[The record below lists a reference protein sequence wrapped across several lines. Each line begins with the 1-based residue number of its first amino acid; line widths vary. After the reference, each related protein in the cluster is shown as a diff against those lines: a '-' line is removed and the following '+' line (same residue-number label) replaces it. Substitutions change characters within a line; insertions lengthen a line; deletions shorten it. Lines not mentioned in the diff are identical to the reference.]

1 MDRKEFLKS
10 LGFSA
15 AAIAAVSSL
24 SCLYGCTSNNG
35 NSPSPN
41 STVDFTIDINDS
53 AYAALKTAGGYIVKD
68 AVVVAHTN
76 DNSFAAVTVVC
87 SHQGNP
93 YVMFDGSTNTFY
105 CPVHGAR
112 YSTTGK
118 GLNANGARGL
128 KTYTVDVNGTQLHVY
143 G

>member
-10 LGFSA
+10 LGFST
-15 AAIAAVSSL
+15 AAIAAVASL
-24 SCLYGCTSNNG
+24 NVLSGCMNTSGFPN
-35 NSPSPN
+35 PN
-41 STVDFTIDINDS
+41 SKADFTIDITDPNYS
-53 AYAALKTAGGYIVKD
+53 ILNNTGGYIVKD
-68 AVVVAHTN
+68 GVVVAHTQ
-76 DNSFAAVTVVC
+76 SGAFAAVTVVC

-93 YVMFDGSTNTFY
+93 YVMFDGNSNTFY

-112 YSTTGK
+112 YSTTGQ
-118 GLNANGARGL
+118 GLNANGRNGL

>member
-15 AAIAAVSSL
+15 AAIMAVSSL
-24 SCLYGCTSNNG
+24 SVISGCTNSAG
-35 NSPSPN
+35 NFAPN
-41 STVDFTIDINDS
+41 AKADFTIDLTNS
-53 AYAALKTAGGYIVKD
+53 AYSSLNTVGGYIVKD
-68 AVVVAHTN
+68 GVVVAHTQN
-76 DNSFAAVTVVC
+76 GSFAAVTVVC

-93 YVMFDGSTNTFY
+93 YVMFDGSSNSFY

-112 YSTTGK
+112 YSTSGK
-118 GLNANGARGL
+118 GLNANGRNGL

>member
-1 MDRKEFLKS
+1 MDRKEFLKT

-15 AAIAAVSSL
+15 AAIAAVSTL
-24 SCLYGCTSNNG
+24 SCLNGCTTNSG
-35 NSPSPN
+35 NFPSPS
-41 STVDFTIDINDS
+41 SSVDFTIDTNNSSYS
-53 AYAALKTAGGYIVKD
+53 ALRTTGGYIVKD
-68 AVVVAHTN
+68 GVVVAHTT
-76 DNSFAAVTVVC
+76 DGSFAAVTVVC

-93 YVMFDGSTNTFY
+93 YVMFDGSTDTFY

-128 KTYTVDVNGTQLHVY
+128 KTYKVDVNGTQLHVY

>member
-15 AAIAAVSSL
+15 AAIVAVASLNSL
-24 SCLYGCTSNNG
+24 SGCTTAG
-35 NSPSPN
+35 NPNPSAKA
-41 STVDFTIDINDS
+41 DFTIDLTDP
-53 AYAALKTAGGYIVKD
+53 AYASLKTAGGYIVKD
-68 AVVVAHTN
+68 GVVVART
-76 DNSFAAVTVVC
+76 SGGTYAAVTVVC

-93 YVMFDGSTNTFY
+93 YVMFDGNSNTFY

-112 YSTTGK
+112 YSTTGQ
-118 GLNANGARGL
+118 GLNANGRNGL

>member
-10 LGFSA
+10 LGFST
-15 AAIAAVSSL
+15 AAIMAVSSL
-24 SCLYGCTSNNG
+24 NLISGCANKS
-35 NSPSPN
+35 SPFPN
-41 STVDFTIDINDS
+41 AKADFTIDLTNPTYS
-53 AYAALKTAGGYIVKD
+53 ALNSVGGYIVNSG
-68 AVVVAHTN
+68 VVVAHTK
-76 DNSFAAVTVVC
+76 DGSFAAVTVVC

-93 YVMFDGSTNTFY
+93 YVMFDGASNSFY
-105 CPVHGAR
+105 CPVHGAQ

-118 GLNANGARGL
+118 GLNANGRNGL

>member
-10 LGFSA
+10 LGFST
-15 AAIAAVSSL
+15 AAIMAVSSL
-24 SCLYGCTSNNG
+24 GVISGCT
-35 NSPSPN
+35 NSAGGPFPN
-41 STVDFTIDINDS
+41 AKADFTIDLTNPT
-53 AYAALKTAGGYIVKD
+53 YASLNTAGGYIVKD
-68 AVVVAHTN
+68 GVVVAHTQ
-76 DNSFAAVTVVC
+76 SGTYAAVTVVC

-93 YVMFDGSTNTFY
+93 YVRFDGNSNTFF

-118 GLNANGARGL
+118 GLNANGRNGL